1 MDLLSTVL
9 HEMGSLLGIPEDAG
23 LDVMTKTLAAGER
36 ALPVFAGAL
45 GSASGL
51 PVIDWSVNNAAVA
64 TFMEPGNAAE
74 TWVDGFL
81 NNLGRTDGRTDGRT
95 GKASPNH
102 TIRIK
107 LPGG

>member
-64 TFMEPGNAAE
+64 TFMEQATRPKPGWTASS
-74 TWVDGFL
+74 TIS
-81 NNLGRTDGRTDGRT
+81 DGRTDGRT